1 MAFDFLKRPKDEAA
15 VPTEA
20 AQQAETVYKPRIG
33 EEQIR
38 EATQILMR
46 YKSGKTRLDQRVV
59 ASEQWWKMRH
69 WQWMNV
75 QGNPEDPQM
84 TSAWL
89 FNTIISKH
97 ADGIQ
102 SYPQPN
108 ILPREES
115 DKETAKTLSAIIPC
129 VLEQNEFEETYSDVL
144 WQKLKQGTG
153 IYGVFWDPTKLN
165 GLGDI
170 SIRKVDVL
178 NLFWEPGVADIQQS
192 ENVFHTTMVDNKH
205 LEQMY
210 PQVKGKLNSCVIQ
223 PSKYIYDDSVDTSN
237 KSVVVEWYYHTYYN
251 GKKQLHYCKFVGD
264 TVLYASEND
273 TEQPMVKQQ
282 VQLGTDMETG
292 QPVMGEEDV
301 PVGKPVSETGWYEHG
316 MYPFVFDRLFPVEGT
331 PCGFGYIDVCK
342 NTQEQIDL
350 LNQGI
355 TINALMGSRPRY
367 FMRTDGGINEK
378 EFADWRRP
386 IVHTSGNLGEDA
398 LRQIDMAYL
407 DSNYVAIMN
416 NKVTEM
422 KETTGNTDASNGV
435 TNGVTSASGIA
446 AQQEAS
452 GKTSKAATL
461 SAYRAFGRLIDQVIE
476 LIRQFYEAPRMFRI
490 TGQMGEEE
498 FRPFDNSG
506 MQMQSMGNDF
516 GEEMWRMPVFDVK
529 VSAQSKTI
537 YTQNSQN
544 ELAVSL
550 YNLGVFNPQNV
561 DQSLLLLDTMDFEGK
576 DELSAKVSQMGTIY
590 QMFAQVSQIALGLA
604 QQYDPM
610 AADMLAQIIMGR
622 AGQGAMPPVAGA
634 GQGAA
639 NAASAG
645 ASEAV
650 QGRKG
655 NGEEIKQVRD
665 ARARAQSAAEVK

>member
-1 MAFDFLKRPKDEAA
+1 
-15 VPTEA
+15 
-20 AQQAETVYKPRIG
+20 
-33 EEQIR
+33 
-38 EATQILMR
+38 
-46 YKSGKTRLDQRVV
+46 
-59 ASEQWWKMRH
+59 
-69 WQWMNV
+69 
-75 QGNPEDPQM
+75 
-84 TSAWL
+84 
-89 FNTIISKH
+89 
-97 ADGIQ
+97 
-102 SYPQPN
+102 
-108 ILPREES
+108 
-115 DKETAKTLSAIIPC
+115 
-129 VLEQNEFEETYSDVL
+129 
-144 WQKLKQGTG
+144 
-153 IYGVFWDPTKLN
+153 
-165 GLGDI
+165 
-170 SIRKVDVL
+170 
-178 NLFWEPGVADIQQS
+178 
-192 ENVFHTTMVDNKH
+192 
-205 LEQMY
+205 
-210 PQVKGKLNSCVIQ
+210 
-223 PSKYIYDDSVDTSN
+223 
-237 KSVVVEWYYHTYYN
+237 
-251 GKKQLHYCKFVGD
+251 
-264 TVLYASEND
+264 
-273 TEQPMVKQQ
+273 
-282 VQLGTDMETG
+282 
-292 QPVMGEEDV
+292 
-301 PVGKPVSETGWYEHG
+301 
-316 MYPFVFDRLFPVEGT
+316 
-331 PCGFGYIDVCK
+331 VCK

-367 FMRTDGGINEK
+367 FMRTDGGINEA

-416 NKVTEM
+416 NKITEM

-476 LIRQFYEAPRMFRI
+476 LIRQFYAAPRMFRI
-490 TGQMGEEE
+490 TGEMGEEE
-498 FRPFDNSG
+498 FRSFDNSG

-622 AGQGAMPPVAGA
+622 AGQGAMPPMAGA

-665 ARARAQSAAEVK
+665 ARARASSAAEVK